1 MPTVRPTYHAPM
13 DLAEKVAVV
22 TGAASGIGAAMA
34 QRFAREGARAVV
46 LADID
51 EPGLQRVA
59 ESVTATGTTAVVRR
73 CDVRNEAD
81 VAEVAAAAREV
92 GPIDLFCSNA
102 GIGIPG
108 GPEVP
113 DQQWQAIWEIN
124 VMAHVHAARAVLPDM
139 IERGEGYL
147 LNTASAAG
155 LLSQIGSAPYAVTKH
170 AAVAFAEWLAI
181 TYGDRGIVVSV
192 LCPQAVRTAM
202 TAESEGGGV
211 AGVDGMM
218 EPDEVADSVIEGL
231 ASEQFLILPHSE
243 VREYLRRKA
252 DDHDRWIA
260 GMRRLQ
266 ARYGDLA

>member
-1 MPTVRPTYHAPM
+1 MPTMPTMEIH
-13 DLAEKVAVV
+13 DSVIVV

-34 QRFAREGARAVV
+34 RRFAREGASAVIV
-46 LADID
+46 ADID
-51 EPGLQRVA
+51 DAGLEPVVADITAAGAVGLAQ
-59 ESVTATGTTAVVRR
+59 R
-73 CDVRNEAD
+73 CDVRDEAGLIA
-81 VAEVAAAAREV
+81 VVRAARDV
-92 GPIDLFCSNA
+92 GPINLFCSNA

-124 VMAHVHAARAVLPDM
+124 VMAHVHAARAVLPEM
-139 IERGEGYL
+139 LERGEGYL

-155 LLSQIGSAPYAVTKH
+155 LLSQIGSAPYSVTKH
-170 AAVAFAEWLAI
+170 AAVAFAEWLSI
-181 TYGDRGIVVSV
+181 TYGDRGIGVSV

-202 TAESEGGGV
+202 TAGSTEGGV
-211 AGVDGMM
+211 AGVDGMI
-218 EPDEVADSVIEGL
+218 EPAEVADAVIDGL
-231 ASEQFLILPHSE
+231 SAERFLILPHPE
-243 VREYLRRKA
+243 VRDYLRRKA